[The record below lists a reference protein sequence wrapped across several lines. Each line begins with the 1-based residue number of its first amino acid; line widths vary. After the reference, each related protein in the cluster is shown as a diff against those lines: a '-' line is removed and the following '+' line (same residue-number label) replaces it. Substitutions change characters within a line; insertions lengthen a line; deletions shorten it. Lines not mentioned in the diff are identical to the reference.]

1 MGSPLTHAGFVQI
14 HRNGR
19 WGSFCDRG
27 WGLAQGHVVCRELG
41 YRRALYTTIGGLF
54 EKQSD
59 WPIWVEEAECTGNES
74 SIFECDLTFTRG
86 NPQEHLC
93 DHTHNAGVIC
103 ESNKE
108 PGLNGKLKVP
118 YLKSFHLA
126 STEKFQLAGSNLKQV
141 RKRLSQPCPNV
152 HAKETELH

>member
-1 MGSPLTHAGFVQI
+1 M
-14 HRNGR
+14 
-19 WGSFCDRG
+19 
-27 WGLAQGHVVCRELG
+27 VCRELG

-86 NPQEHLC
+86 YPQEHVC

-118 YLKSFHLA
+118 YLQSC
-126 STEKFQLAGSNLKQV
+126 Q
-141 RKRLSQPCPNV
+141 CPNV
-152 HAKETELH
+152 HSW